1 MDMSISIVKRNPFLL
16 VFAFIIT
23 CIGVTGVHAM
33 SSRVAEQP
41 TFVTGTADIMLNL
54 PIIPSPEATPCRPGS
69 GWIWTKGPSKPE
81 IAEHVQQTLGQMGIE
96 ALVEADSYGETDSC
110 GTFSMFGIDFAII
123 VKSRNRISE
132 TDQQELADR
141 VYPILVRFGK
151 PNLGNA
157 RITFLPGNTVLNLK
171 PPVSISPSNV
181 VSQTSASSRD
191 ATWRQ
196 VTTADSPSGR
206 YIHGFAYDNHRNV
219 AVLFGGDSTGY
230 SRLNDTWE
238 FDGSNWRQINLT
250 QSPPGRANI
259 DQTLVYDSNRR
270 KTVLFGGLGTS
281 DYLNDT
287 WEYDGTTWS
296 QINTSLS
303 PPNRDAHAMVFDSHR
318 SVTVLLGGY
327 SSSGSRLNDTWEYN
341 GAWHQVSTTQSPS
354 GRYHHAM
361 AYDENRNVTV
371 LFGGLDSDDNALGD
385 TWEYDGTNWTRIT
398 PLQSPP
404 ARHNH
409 SMTYDNTRDVIVMF
423 GGERSILNGELLN
436 DTWEYD
442 GTTWRQ
448 ITITQSPAPRTEMSL
463 TYNGQ
468 QEKVLFFG
476 GGYWSGG
483 SLTVFTETWEYVGP
497 SHRIFL
503 PTVMRSYAPSEI
515 FNRKVYVI
523 VYDPLLNNGQNL
535 STYLGWNNH
544 ADITQGTIDFFGQAT
559 NNRLNYSVVYTS
571 IITDGWPEKIDG
583 FTYTEEEYLA
593 VIDGQNQPH
602 SPDTVDYN
610 KIVNSLSLDICGK
623 ANRGEIDE
631 VWIYNGPY
639 FGFYESTLVG
649 PGAYWYNSPPVSGP
663 YDCNRLIPIMG
674 PSPERDLDCAVHN
687 FGHRTESTMTEIYGS
702 WQQNRTAHN
711 WERFALV
718 KALSPDYF
726 YSGCGNIHYPP
737 NGTSDYDYGNTS
749 TVLSNCDDF
758 ANYPNLGNPAETA
771 KSVTCS
777 DWGCTQI
784 DYLAYWFGHLPSNNG
799 CGSDTVA
806 NNWWK
811 YFVDPALALNPSS
824 PCQSSFSK

>member
-1 MDMSISIVKRNPFLL
+1 MNALSVTKRYLVLL
-16 VFAFIIT
+16 VFALLVVLV
-23 CIGVTGVHAM
+23 GVQRV
-33 SSRVAEQP
+33 SSQVPDTVASLSIS
-41 TFVTGTADIMLNL
+41 T
-54 PIIPSPEATPCRPGS
+54 PSPETIPCRPGS
-69 GWIWTKGPSKPE
+69 GWTWTKGPSKPE
-81 IAEHVQQTLGQMGIE
+81 VAEQVQQTLGQMGIE

-110 GTFSMFGIDFAII
+110 GTFSMFGIDFTIT
-123 VKSRNRISE
+123 VKSKNLISE
-132 TDQQELADR
+132 ADQQELADR
-141 VYPILVRFGK
+141 IYSILTRFGK

-157 RITFLPGNTVLNLK
+157 RVTFLPGNAMLNIR
-171 PPVSISPSNV
+171 PPMPILASTTISQSF
-181 VSQTSASSRD
+181 ASTLD
-191 ATWRQ
+191 ASWHQ
-196 VTTADSPSGR
+196 ITTTHSPPGR
-206 YIHGFAYDNHRNV
+206 YTHGFAYDTHRNV
-219 AVLFGGDSTGY
+219 GVLFGGDSTEDPRA
-230 SRLNDTWE
+230 SDTWE
-238 FDGSNWRQINLT
+238 FDGTDWAEITPT

-270 KTVLFGGLGTS
+270 KTILFGGLGTGGYLS
-281 DYLNDT
+281 DTWEYSGTTWSQIETGLSPQRRDSHAMAFDSHRGVTVLFGGYGSSGSPLTDT
-287 WEYDGTTWS
+287 WEYDG
-296 QINTSLS
+296 L
-303 PPNRDAHAMVFDSHR
+303 
-318 SVTVLLGGY
+318 
-327 SSSGSRLNDTWEYN
+327 
-341 GAWHQVSTTQSPS
+341 WHQITLTQSPNE
-354 GRYHHAM
+354 RFHHAM
-361 AYDENRNVTV
+361 AYDENRYVTV
-371 LFGGLDSDDNALGD
+371 LFGGLDSDNNALTD
-385 TWEYDGTNWTRIT
+385 TWEYDGTSWIEIT
-398 PLQSPP
+398 TSQSPP

-409 SMTYDNTRDVIVMF
+409 GMAYDSERGVVVMF
-423 GGERSILNGELLN
+423 GGEDDSGTLLN

-442 GTTWRQ
+442 GTTWQQ
-448 ITITQSPAPRTEMSL
+448 IAVAGLTVTRKEMSL
-463 TYNGQ
+463 IYDD
-468 QEKVLFFG
+468 QESRVLFFG
-476 GGYWSGG
+476 GGYWNGG
-483 SLTVFTETWEYVGP
+483 SLTVFTETWEYIGSSLP
-497 SHRIFL
+497 HHIFL

-535 STYLGWNNH
+535 SAYLGWNNH
-544 ADITQGTIDFFGQAT
+544 ADLTQGTIDFFGQAT

-583 FTYTEEEYLA
+583 FRYTEEEYLA
-593 VIDGQNQPH
+593 VINGQSPPH
-602 SPDTVDYN
+602 TPDNVDYN
-610 KIVNSLSLDICGK
+610 KIVNSPALDICGK

-631 VWIYNGPY
+631 VWIYNGPA

-649 PGAYWYNSPPVSGP
+649 PSAYWYNSPPVPEPHS
-663 YDCNRLIPIMG
+663 CNRLIPIMG
-674 PSPERDLDCAVHN
+674 PSPERNLDCAVHN
-687 FGHRTESTMTEIYGS
+687 FGHRTESTMTEVYGS

-758 ANYPNLGNPAETA
+758 INYPNLGDPAETT

-811 YFVDPALALNPSS
+811 YFVDPALALDPSS